1 MLKSSDMY
9 HYALS
14 SVSFYIL
21 KTLAALITTEKSLYQ
36 SLTCVYILFNQSV
49 FSLTSLCCYS
59 AVVAS
64 PSVYSASVDHHPC
77 IQCTAPKKKYRN
89 SVPRQKSATKS
100 LPPKGRNSD
109 LYSTLFFLVR
119 VSDYTGEL
127 SGKNFL
133 PIFGH
138 SFTSK
143 PLFVLLP
150 ITP

>member
-77 IQCTAPKKKYRN
+77 IQCIAPKKKN
-89 SVPRQKSATKS
+89 I
-100 LPPKGRNSD
+100 G
-109 LYSTLFFLVR
+109 TLFPGKKALPSRFL
-119 VSDYTGEL
+119 SKAEILIYTVPFFFWCAFQIIRG
-127 SGKNFL
+127 N
-133 PIFGH
+133 
-138 SFTSK
+138 
-143 PLFVLLP
+143 
-150 ITP
+150 